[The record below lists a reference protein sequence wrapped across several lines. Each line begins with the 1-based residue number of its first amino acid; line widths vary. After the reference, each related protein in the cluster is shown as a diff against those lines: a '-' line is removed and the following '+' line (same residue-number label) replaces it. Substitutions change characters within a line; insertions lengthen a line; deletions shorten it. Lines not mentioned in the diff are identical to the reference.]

1 MGDWGTTTDNWGATQ
16 GMDPSWNQPAVTCT
30 ACSQEGHEVANCPN
44 QHTEQGN
51 DGSDN
56 DKCFNC
62 GETGHRV
69 ADCPTPRDTSCRYCK
84 EEGHVIRDCPQK
96 PPMVCDNCGQEG
108 HMRKNCENAR
118 VINRDHVADVSPDD
132 ALAKIKI
139 AASERDVDDV
149 KEGVQE
155 YVKAVGGDV
164 NYHQLQTMFIDEGVN
179 LWLIA
184 SERQLVNV
192 FTNMDLQGNTGKKYS
207 ISYRFSEKPER
218 PREIESWPKSREEIL
233 NRLEDAGEIVDSGQR
248 RCHNC
253 GELGHATK
261 FCTQER
267 AENNAQPAI
276 SCSNCG
282 AEGHR
287 LRDCPEPRVDKSACR
302 NCGKSG
308 HRASDCEEP
317 PNMDNVECRKCG
329 EKGHFAKDCPQGGG
343 RGCRNCGQEGHMA
356 KECEEPRNMDTVTCR
371 NCEKTGHFSRDC
383 PEPKDWSK
391 VQCSNCQQY
400 GHTKVRCKEPLV
412 EEDDGF
418 GQAGDNSNANGG
430 DSSWPSGDGNTETAA
445 AADCGW

>member
-1 MGDWGTTTDNWGATQ
+1 
-16 GMDPSWNQPAVTCT
+16 
-30 ACSQEGHEVANCPN
+30 
-44 QHTEQGN
+44 
-51 DGSDN
+51 
-56 DKCFNC
+56 
-62 GETGHRV
+62 
-69 ADCPTPRDTSCRYCK
+69 
-84 EEGHVIRDCPQK
+84 
-96 PPMVCDNCGQEG
+96 MVCDNCGQEG

-164 NYHQLQTMFIDEGVN
+164 NYHQLQTMFINEGVD

-253 GELGHATK
+253 GL
-261 FCTQER
+261 
-267 AENNAQPAI
+267 
-276 SCSNCG
+276 
-282 AEGHR
+282 
-287 LRDCPEPRVDKSACR
+287 EPRVDKSACR

-317 PNMDNVECRKCG
+317 PNMDNVECRKCV
-329 EKGHFAKDCPQGGG
+329 EGHFAKDCPQGGG

-356 KECEEPRNMDTVTCR
+356 KECEEPRNMDNVTCR

>member
-1 MGDWGTTTDNWGATQ
+1 
-16 GMDPSWNQPAVTCT
+16 
-30 ACSQEGHEVANCPN
+30 
-44 QHTEQGN
+44 
-51 DGSDN
+51 
-56 DKCFNC
+56 
-62 GETGHRV
+62 
-69 ADCPTPRDTSCRYCK
+69 
-84 EEGHVIRDCPQK
+84 
-96 PPMVCDNCGQEG
+96 MVCDNCGQEG

-164 NYHQLQTMFIDEGVN
+164 NYHQLQTMFINEGVD

-287 LRDCPEPRVDKSACR
+287 LRDCLEPRVDKSACR

-329 EKGHFAKDCPQGGG
+329 E
-343 RGCRNCGQEGHMA
+343 R
-356 KECEEPRNMDTVTCR
+356 
-371 NCEKTGHFSRDC
+371 
-383 PEPKDWSK
+383 SK